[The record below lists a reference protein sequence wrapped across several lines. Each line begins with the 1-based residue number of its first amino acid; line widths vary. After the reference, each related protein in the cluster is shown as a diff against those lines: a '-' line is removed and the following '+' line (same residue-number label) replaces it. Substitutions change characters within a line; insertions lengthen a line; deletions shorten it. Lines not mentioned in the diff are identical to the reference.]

1 MMTIQEFII
10 KFREAFGDAAPLP
23 VSLAYGATTAADVSS
38 ECSIL
43 LHARLYRKTNLH
55 SLSR

>member
-1 MMTIQEFII
+1 MTIQEFII

>member
-23 VSLAYGATTAADVSS
+23 VSLAYGATPAADVSS

-43 LHARLYRKTNLH
+43 LLFYAKTMNNFSTGL
-55 SLSR
+55 